1 MNASNIFS
9 WLAIFAISLVL
20 PLALFAQ
27 KSRRVLEQE
36 KVENLRRIG
45 EAEKILEQT
54 ETEKAASV
62 GQLRALDRQIRARQD
77 LIKSIS
83 GEVGYLTDE
92 IGEITIVISSLESDL
107 EQLRVE
113 YASMIYSSS
122 KTKSSVNRLTFLF
135 SAKSF
140 NQLLMRLKY
149 LEQYSDLRKNQVHQ
163 MEKVR
168 DALAD
173 QRKSGQR
180 KKDEQ
185 STLLTEQIQENDKLI
200 TLKSKQTKLVN
211 QLNSKQNELTAEL
224 AKRKKSIEDL
234 DRLITEL
241 LKAEMNGSSG
251 LSINIALSESF
262 EKNQS
267 KLPWPVGSGFI
278 SSAFGRHPHPV
289 LRGILV
295 ENQGVD
301 IQTQNAEP
309 VKAVFDGEVATVA
322 FVPGMNNVVIVKH
335 GEYYTLYA
343 KLKKVDVKKGD
354 HVSTE
359 QKIGEVFT
367 DKNGVSEVQFQVW
380 RNQQKMDPSKWLM
393 ANR

>member
-173 QRKSGQR
+173 QRKLNQAGYQ
-180 KKDEQ
+180 K
-185 STLLTEQIQENDKLI
+185 QE
-200 TLKSKQTKLVN
+200 V
-211 QLNSKQNELTAEL
+211 
-224 AKRKKSIEDL
+224 
-234 DRLITEL
+234 
-241 LKAEMNGSSG
+241 
-251 LSINIALSESF
+251 
-262 EKNQS
+262 
-267 KLPWPVGSGFI
+267 
-278 SSAFGRHPHPV
+278 RH
-289 LRGILV
+289 
-295 ENQGVD
+295 N
-301 IQTQNAEP
+301 
-309 VKAVFDGEVATVA
+309 
-322 FVPGMNNVVIVKH
+322 
-335 GEYYTLYA
+335 
-343 KLKKVDVKKGD
+343 
-354 HVSTE
+354 
-359 QKIGEVFT
+359 
-367 DKNGVSEVQFQVW
+367 
-380 RNQQKMDPSKWLM
+380 
-393 ANR
+393 